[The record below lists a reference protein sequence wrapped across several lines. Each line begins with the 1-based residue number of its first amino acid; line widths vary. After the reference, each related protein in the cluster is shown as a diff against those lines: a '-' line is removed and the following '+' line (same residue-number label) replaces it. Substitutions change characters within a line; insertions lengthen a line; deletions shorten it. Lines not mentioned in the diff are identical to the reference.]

1 MGIFPLRYLL
11 FVFSFILLIFNLVTF
26 NFSIT
31 QKCVSLFIWLLLFP
45 FYGFF
50 VGLLA
55 GNKINDILF
64 DVQPYLFM
72 LSLIYLFTLR
82 YTLKVFS
89 CEIFIKI
96 VNAFALYGSLLYISY
111 IILLNFGLLN
121 FNLIYE
127 TLIIDLRVSFFVPM
141 GLFFPNPSTF
151 LVSVRLSV
159 LSTKN
164 I

>member
-1 MGIFPLRYLL
+1 MNNINKIFITFLCIELIIGGGGRLLEPLGIFPLRYLL

-96 VNAFALYGSLLYISY
+96 VNAFALYG
-111 IILLNFGLLN
+111 
-121 FNLIYE
+121 
-127 TLIIDLRVSFFVPM
+127 
-141 GLFFPNPSTF
+141 
-151 LVSVRLSV
+151 
-159 LSTKN
+159 
-164 I
+164 